1 MGIIL
6 LSAGI
11 DITHRIVAANKMP
24 WHNNSKYE
32 SCMTRNCSNA
42 SIIRNKKHIN
52 DIKIFC
58 NENNKKRRIRQKLT
72 AAISTDK
79 IAILK

>member
-6 LSAGI
+6 LNAGI
-11 DITHRIVAANKMP
+11 DITHKIVAASRMP

-32 SCMTRNCSNA
+32 SWMTRNCSRA

-58 NENNKKRRIRQKLT
+58 NEREREPLRNGNDVRLIK
-72 AAISTDK
+72 ISDK
-79 IAILK
+79 IAIA